1 MPLIP
6 IIIIVV
12 AILSAVSNTNKKQQQ
27 QAQRR
32 YNPKQAG
39 MPTVTRQEIS
49 EAERQARQEELK
61 RRLLENKARR
71 EAEAAS
77 QLVKPK
83 PAEQPKPAQ
92 SAKPAPAKQ
101 TERRPLEKQTL
112 EKTIRSEKPI
122 AEHPDEECGGGSIH
136 DGYHE
141 GVTQFT
147 PDRPVAVAGRLG
159 HRLADEDDM
168 LEKEKLSAENA
179 RRAMA
184 RIAKLPPLA
193 QGMIYSEIL
202 GKPKSET
209 A

>member
-12 AILSAVSNTNKKQQQ
+12 AILSAVSNANKKQQQ
-27 QAQRR
+27 QARRR
-32 YNPKQAG
+32 YTPKQAG
-39 MPTVTRQEIS
+39 MPPVTRQEIS

-83 PAEQPKPAQ
+83 PAQP
-92 SAKPAPAKQ
+92 AKPAPAMQ

-122 AEHPDEECGGGSIH
+122 AQHPDEECGGGSIH

-141 GVTQFT
+141 GVTQFA
-147 PDRPVAVAGRLG
+147 PDKPVAVAGRLG
-159 HRLADEDDM
+159 NRLADEDDM
-168 LEKEKLSAENA
+168 LEKEKISTENA
-179 RRAMA
+179 KRAMA

>member
-1 MPLIP
+1 MPFIP

-12 AILSAVSNTNKKQQQ
+12 AILSAVSNANKKQQQ

-83 PAEQPKPAQ
+83 PAQ
-92 SAKPAPAKQ
+92 SSKPAPAKQ

-179 RRAMA
+179 KRAMA

>member
-12 AILSAVSNTNKKQQQ
+12 AILSAVSNQNKKQQQ
-27 QAQRR
+27 QSRR
-32 YNPKQAG
+32 TYNPKQAG
-39 MPTVTRQEIS
+39 MPPVTRQEIS

-83 PAEQPKPAQ
+83 PAQ
-92 SAKPAPAKQ
+92 SSKPAPAKQ

>member
-12 AILSAVSNTNKKQQQ
+12 AILSAVSNANKKQQQ

-77 QLVKPK
+77 QLVK
-83 PAEQPKPAQ
+83 PKPAQ

-179 RRAMA
+179 KRAMA